1 MVTVAAVLESNH
13 LPLDTHSS
21 LQGCGAAARLRRE
34 LHCADLLALL
44 VCRARSAH
52 RVRDTTCCSMLLACH
67 PQRDH
72 HGYLPFPVA
81 SASTRGSAPRHEWL
95 HRTSRRTCRLH

>member
-1 MVTVAAVLESNH
+1 MVTVAAVLEPNH

-52 RVRDTTCCSMLLACH
+52 HVRDTTCCSKLLTCH

-81 SASTRGSAPRHEWL
+81 SAITRGSAPRHGL
-95 HRTSRRTCRLH
+95 RHRTRRCTCSIH